1 MSSHQQKS
9 LTGHDCRRDDEEVD
23 AGGSGAVTGQGD
35 VPGVAAEEDDVL
47 LDPVERR
54 YLVHQAVVR
63 NPGTQVGRHVSVQEP

>member
-1 MSSHQQKS
+1 M
-9 LTGHDCRRDDEEVD
+9 
-23 AGGSGAVTGQGD
+23 TGQGD

-63 NPGTQVGRHVSVQEP
+63 NPGTQVGRHVSVQEPL